1 MPSHHLAFGHGLHR
15 CVGAELARM
24 ELRTALVGLANRFPK
39 LTVPAPDEVSFRQM
53 SVVHSIDALPAH
65 LT

>member
-1 MPSHHLAFGHGLHR
+1 
-15 CVGAELARM
+15 M
-24 ELRTALVGLANRFPK
+24 ELRTALVGLATRFPE

-53 SVVHSIDALPAH
+53 SVVHSIDALPAR